1 MYFYES
7 TSTDPYENLALEEHL
22 FETLPEG
29 AGLFM
34 LWQNTDAVIIGRYQ
48 NAAEEIDAA
57 YVKENGIA
65 VVRRMSGGGAVFHD
79 LGGLNYTLITD
90 DAASPGET
98 ASDSAESPIWQVC
111 MAPLLAVLRGYGLD
125 AQFTGRNDIEIG
137 GRKIAGCAQYARG
150 SRTLHHGCIL
160 FDTDLS
166 RVAAALQ
173 GKPPK
178 DGQPL
183 AVYTSKADKSV
194 RARVTTIRACLD
206 AMRTQLAQD
215 RGEPAMPDIAAGIVP
230 DMETFRRDLHSAYS
244 AAEGGSLTPCV
255 LTAADAAAVRRLQE
269 EKYRTWEWNYGY
281 RTDYQVHREQRFAA
295 GLVAADMDVEGGRI
309 RAVRFS
315 GDFFADGDLTAFE
328 RSLAGLA
335 LDETLLAALRERGAD
350 AVIAGIGTEDLA
362 ALLTA

>member
-90 DAASPGET
+90 DAASPVPTDG
-98 ASDSAESPIWQVC
+98 SADADAVWQAC
-111 MAPLLAVLRGYGLD
+111 MAPLLAVLRGYGLE
-125 AQFTGRNDIEIG
+125 AQFSGRNDIEIG

-150 SRTLHHGCIL
+150 GRTLHHGCIL

-166 RVAAALQ
+166 KVAAALDP
-173 GKPPK
+173 GEAKF
-178 DGQPL
+178 L
-183 AVYTSKADKSV
+183 SKSDKSV
-194 RARVTTIRACLD
+194 RTRVTTVRTCRADLSIE
-206 AMRTQLAQD
+206 RFRQD
-215 RGEPAMPDIAAGIVP
+215 LRAAYGQMAAAG
-230 DMETFRRDLHSAYS
+230 
-244 AAEGGSLTPCV
+244 GLTPYA
-255 LTAADAAAVRRLQE
+255 LSDADNAAIWRLRE
-269 EKYRTWEWNYGY
+269 GKYRTWEWNYGY
-281 RTDYQVHREQRFAA
+281 RADYQVRRQKKFPA
-295 GLVAADMDVEGGRI
+295 GLVTADMDVKGGVIERI
-309 RAVRFS
+309 HLS
-315 GDFFADGDLTAFE
+315 GDFFLAQAGSNVEKIEQALCGLPLNDELAE
-328 RSLAGLA
+328 RIRAA
-335 LDETLLAALRERGAD
+335 LDADTVLHGISAAG
-350 AVIAGIGTEDLA
+350 LA
-362 ALLTA
+362 ALLLS

>member
-90 DAASPGET
+90 DAASP
-98 ASDSAESPIWQVC
+98 IWKAC
-111 MAPLLAVLRGYGLD
+111 MAPLLAVLRGYGLE
-125 AQFTGRNDIEIG
+125 AQFSGRNDIEIG

-150 SRTLHHGCIL
+150 GRTLHHGCIL

-166 RVAAALQ
+166 KVAAALDP
-173 GKPPK
+173 GEAKF
-178 DGQPL
+178 L
-183 AVYTSKADKSV
+183 SKSDKSV
-194 RARVTTIRACLD
+194 RTRVTTVRTCRADLSIE
-206 AMRTQLAQD
+206 RFRQD
-215 RGEPAMPDIAAGIVP
+215 LRAAYGQMAAAG
-230 DMETFRRDLHSAYS
+230 
-244 AAEGGSLTPCV
+244 GLTPYA
-255 LTAADAAAVRRLQE
+255 LSEADNAAIWRLRE
-269 EKYRTWEWNYGY
+269 GKYRTWEWNYGY
-281 RTDYQVHREQRFAA
+281 RADYQVRRQKKFPA
-295 GLVAADMDVEGGRI
+295 GLVTADMDVKGGVIERI
-309 RAVRFS
+309 HLS
-315 GDFFADGDLTAFE
+315 GDFFPTQAGSTVEKIEQVLCGLPLNDELAE
-328 RSLAGLA
+328 RIRAA
-335 LDETLLAALRERGAD
+335 LDADTVLHGISAAG
-350 AVIAGIGTEDLA
+350 LA
-362 ALLTA
+362 ALLLS

>member
-90 DAASPGET
+90 DA
-98 ASDSAESPIWQVC
+98 ESPVPTDGSADADAVWQAC
-111 MAPLLAVLRGYGLD
+111 MAPLLAVLRGYGLE
-125 AQFTGRNDIEIG
+125 AQFSGRNDIEIG

-150 SRTLHHGCIL
+150 GRTLHHGCIL

-166 RVAAALQ
+166 KVAAALDP
-173 GKPPK
+173 GEAKF
-178 DGQPL
+178 L
-183 AVYTSKADKSV
+183 SKSDKSV
-194 RARVTTIRACLD
+194 RTRVTTVRTCRADLSIE
-206 AMRTQLAQD
+206 RFRQD
-215 RGEPAMPDIAAGIVP
+215 LRAAYGQMAAAG
-230 DMETFRRDLHSAYS
+230 
-244 AAEGGSLTPCV
+244 GLTPYA
-255 LTAADAAAVRRLQE
+255 LSEADNAAIWRLRE
-269 EKYRTWEWNYGY
+269 GKYRTWEWNYGY
-281 RTDYQVHREQRFAA
+281 RADYQVRRQKKFPA
-295 GLVAADMDVEGGRI
+295 GLVTADMDVKGGVIERI
-309 RAVRFS
+309 HLS
-315 GDFFADGDLTAFE
+315 GDFFLAQAGSTVEKIEQALCGLPLNDELAE
-328 RSLAGLA
+328 RIRAA
-335 LDETLLAALRERGAD
+335 LDADTVLHGISAAG
-350 AVIAGIGTEDLA
+350 LA
-362 ALLTA
+362 ALLLS

>member
-22 FETLPEG
+22 FGTLPEG

-90 DAASPGET
+90 DA
-98 ASDSAESPIWQVC
+98 ESPVPTDGSADADAVWQAC

-150 SRTLHHGCIL
+150 GRTLHHGCIL

-166 RVAAALQ
+166 KVAAALDP
-173 GKPPK
+173 GEAKF
-178 DGQPL
+178 L
-183 AVYTSKADKSV
+183 SKSDKSV
-194 RARVTTIRACLD
+194 RTRVTTVRTCRADLSIE
-206 AMRTQLAQD
+206 RFRQD
-215 RGEPAMPDIAAGIVP
+215 LRAAYGQMAAAG
-230 DMETFRRDLHSAYS
+230 
-244 AAEGGSLTPCV
+244 GLTPYA
-255 LTAADAAAVRRLQE
+255 LSEADNAAIWRLRE
-269 EKYRTWEWNYGY
+269 GKYRTWEWNYGY
-281 RTDYQVHREQRFAA
+281 RADYQVRRQKKFPA
-295 GLVAADMDVEGGRI
+295 GLVTADMDVKGGVIERI
-309 RAVRFS
+309 HLS
-315 GDFFADGDLTAFE
+315 GDFFPAQAGSTVEKIEQVLCGLPLNDELAE
-328 RSLAGLA
+328 RIRAA
-335 LDETLLAALRERGAD
+335 LDADTVLHGISAAG
-350 AVIAGIGTEDLA
+350 LA
-362 ALLTA
+362 ALLLS

>member
-90 DAASPGET
+90 DA
-98 ASDSAESPIWQVC
+98 ESPVPTDGSADADAVWQAC
-111 MAPLLAVLRGYGLD
+111 MAPLLAVLRGYGLE
-125 AQFTGRNDIEIG
+125 AQFSGRNDIEIG

-150 SRTLHHGCIL
+150 GRTLHHGCIL

-166 RVAAALQ
+166 KVAAALDP
-173 GKPPK
+173 GEAKY
-178 DGQPL
+178 L
-183 AVYTSKADKSV
+183 SKSDKSV
-194 RARVTTIRACLD
+194 RTRVTTVRTCRADLSIE
-206 AMRTQLAQD
+206 RFRQD
-215 RGEPAMPDIAAGIVP
+215 LRAAYGQMAAAG
-230 DMETFRRDLHSAYS
+230 
-244 AAEGGSLTPCV
+244 GLTPYA
-255 LTAADAAAVRRLQE
+255 LSEADNAAIWRLRE
-269 EKYRTWEWNYGY
+269 GKYRTWEWNYGY
-281 RTDYQVHREQRFAA
+281 RADYQVRRQKKFPA
-295 GLVAADMDVEGGRI
+295 GLVTADMDVKGGVIERI
-309 RAVRFS
+309 HLS
-315 GDFFADGDLTAFE
+315 GDFFPAHAGSTVEKIEQALCGLPLNDELAE
-328 RSLAGLA
+328 RIRAA
-335 LDETLLAALRERGAD
+335 LDADTVLHGISAAG
-350 AVIAGIGTEDLA
+350 LA
-362 ALLTA
+362 ALLLS

>member
-90 DAASPGET
+90 DA
-98 ASDSAESPIWQVC
+98 ESPVPTDGSADADAVWQAC
-111 MAPLLAVLRGYGLD
+111 MAPLLAVLRGYSLE
-125 AQFTGRNDIEIG
+125 AQFSGRNDIEIG

-150 SRTLHHGCIL
+150 GRTLHHGCIL

-166 RVAAALQ
+166 KVAAALDP
-173 GKPPK
+173 GEAKF
-178 DGQPL
+178 L
-183 AVYTSKADKSV
+183 SKSDKSV
-194 RARVTTIRACLD
+194 RTRVTTVRTCRADLSIE
-206 AMRTQLAQD
+206 RFRQD
-215 RGEPAMPDIAAGIVP
+215 LRAAYGQMAAAG
-230 DMETFRRDLHSAYS
+230 
-244 AAEGGSLTPCV
+244 GLTPYA
-255 LTAADAAAVRRLQE
+255 LSEADNAAIWRLRE
-269 EKYRTWEWNYGY
+269 GKYRTWEWNYGY
-281 RTDYQVHREQRFAA
+281 RADYQVRRQKKFPA
-295 GLVAADMDVEGGRI
+295 GLVTADMDVKGGVIERI
-309 RAVRFS
+309 HLS
-315 GDFFADGDLTAFE
+315 GDFFPAQAGSTVEKIEQALCGLPLNDELAE
-328 RSLAGLA
+328 RIRAA
-335 LDETLLAALRERGAD
+335 LDADTVLHGISAAG
-350 AVIAGIGTEDLA
+350 LA
-362 ALLTA
+362 ALLLS

>member
-90 DAASPGET
+90 DA
-98 ASDSAESPIWQVC
+98 ESPVPTDGSADADAVWQAC
-111 MAPLLAVLRGYGLD
+111 MAPLLAVLRGYSLE
-125 AQFTGRNDIEIG
+125 AQFSGRNDIEIG

-150 SRTLHHGCIL
+150 GRTLHHGCIL

-166 RVAAALQ
+166 KVAAALDP
-173 GKPPK
+173 GEAKF
-178 DGQPL
+178 L
-183 AVYTSKADKSV
+183 SKSDKSV
-194 RARVTTIRACLD
+194 RTRVTTVRTCRADLSIE
-206 AMRTQLAQD
+206 RFRQD
-215 RGEPAMPDIAAGIVP
+215 LRAAYGQMAAAG
-230 DMETFRRDLHSAYS
+230 
-244 AAEGGSLTPCV
+244 GLTPYA
-255 LTAADAAAVRRLQE
+255 LSDADNAAIWRLRE
-269 EKYRTWEWNYGY
+269 GKYRTWEWNYGY
-281 RTDYQVHREQRFAA
+281 RADYQVRRQKKFPA
-295 GLVAADMDVEGGRI
+295 GLVTADMEVKGGVIERI
-309 RAVRFS
+309 HLS
-315 GDFFADGDLTAFE
+315 GDFFPAQAGSTVEKIEQALCGLPLNDELAE
-328 RSLAGLA
+328 RIRAA
-335 LDETLLAALRERGAD
+335 LDADTVLHGISAAG
-350 AVIAGIGTEDLA
+350 LA
-362 ALLTA
+362 ALLLS

>member
-183 AVYTSKADKSV
+183 AVYTSKADQSV
-194 RARVTTIRACLD
+194 RARVTTIRACLG
-206 AMRTQLAQD
+206 AQQ
-215 RGEPAMPDIAAGIVP
+215 PDIAA
-230 DMETFRRDLHSAYS
+230 FRRDLHSAYN

>member
-90 DAASPGET
+90 DAASP
-98 ASDSAESPIWQVC
+98 IWKAC

-166 RVAAALQ
+166 KVAAALDP
-173 GKPPK
+173 GEAKF
-178 DGQPL
+178 L
-183 AVYTSKADKSV
+183 SKSDKSV
-194 RARVTTIRACLD
+194 RTRVTTVRTCRADLSIE
-206 AMRTQLAQD
+206 RFRQD
-215 RGEPAMPDIAAGIVP
+215 LRAAYGQMAAAG
-230 DMETFRRDLHSAYS
+230 
-244 AAEGGSLTPCV
+244 GLTPYA
-255 LTAADAAAVRRLQE
+255 LSEADNAAIWRLRE
-269 EKYRTWEWNYGY
+269 GKYRTWEWNYGY
-281 RTDYQVHREQRFAA
+281 RADYQVRRQKKFPA
-295 GLVAADMDVEGGRI
+295 GLVTADMDVKGGVIERI
-309 RAVRFS
+309 HLS
-315 GDFFADGDLTAFE
+315 GDFFLAQAGSTVEKIEQALCGLPLNDELAE
-328 RSLAGLA
+328 RIRAA
-335 LDETLLAALRERGAD
+335 LDADTVLHGISAAG
-350 AVIAGIGTEDLA
+350 LA
-362 ALLTA
+362 ALLLS

>member
-90 DAASPGET
+90 DA
-98 ASDSAESPIWQVC
+98 ESPVPTDGSADADAVWQAC

-137 GRKIAGCAQYARG
+137 GKKIAGCAQYARG

-160 FDTDLS
+160 FGTDLS
-166 RVAAALQ
+166 KVAAALDP
-173 GKPPK
+173 GEAKFI
-178 DGQPL
+178 
-183 AVYTSKADKSV
+183 SKSDKSV

>member
-90 DAASPGET
+90 DA
-98 ASDSAESPIWQVC
+98 ESPVPTDGSADADAVWQAC
-111 MAPLLAVLRGYGLD
+111 MAPLLAVLRGYSLE
-125 AQFTGRNDIEIG
+125 AQFSGRNDIEIG

-150 SRTLHHGCIL
+150 GRTLHHGCIL

-166 RVAAALQ
+166 KVAAALDP
-173 GKPPK
+173 GEAKF
-178 DGQPL
+178 L
-183 AVYTSKADKSV
+183 SKSDKSV
-194 RARVTTIRACLD
+194 RTRVTTVRTCRADLSIE
-206 AMRTQLAQD
+206 RFRQD
-215 RGEPAMPDIAAGIVP
+215 LRAAYGQMAAAG
-230 DMETFRRDLHSAYS
+230 
-244 AAEGGSLTPCV
+244 GLTPYA
-255 LTAADAAAVRRLQE
+255 LSDADNAAIWRLRE
-269 EKYRTWEWNYGY
+269 GKYRTWEWNYGY
-281 RTDYQVHREQRFAA
+281 RADYQVRRQKKFPA
-295 GLVAADMDVEGGRI
+295 GLVTADMDVKGGVIERI
-309 RAVRFS
+309 HLS
-315 GDFFADGDLTAFE
+315 GDFFPAQAGSTVEKIEQALCGLPLNDELAE
-328 RSLAGLA
+328 RIRAA
-335 LDETLLAALRERGAD
+335 LDADTVLHGISAAG
-350 AVIAGIGTEDLA
+350 LA
-362 ALLTA
+362 ALLLS

>member
-90 DAASPGET
+90 DA
-98 ASDSAESPIWQVC
+98 ESPVPTDGSADADAVRQAC
-111 MAPLLAVLRGYGLD
+111 MAPLLAVLRGYGLN

-150 SRTLHHGCIL
+150 GRTLHHGCIL

-166 RVAAALQ
+166 KVAAALDP
-173 GKPPK
+173 GEAKF
-178 DGQPL
+178 L
-183 AVYTSKADKSV
+183 SKSDKSV
-194 RARVTTIRACLD
+194 RTRVTTVRTCRADLSIE
-206 AMRTQLAQD
+206 RFRQD
-215 RGEPAMPDIAAGIVP
+215 LRAAYGQMAAAG
-230 DMETFRRDLHSAYS
+230 
-244 AAEGGSLTPCV
+244 GLTPYA
-255 LTAADAAAVRRLQE
+255 LSEADNAAIWRLRE
-269 EKYRTWEWNYGY
+269 GKYRTWEWNYGY
-281 RTDYQVHREQRFAA
+281 RADYQVRRQKKFPA
-295 GLVAADMDVEGGRI
+295 GLVTADMDVKGGVIERI
-309 RAVRFS
+309 HLS
-315 GDFFADGDLTAFE
+315 GDFFPAQAGSTVEKIEQVLCGLPLNDELAE
-328 RSLAGLA
+328 RIRAA
-335 LDETLLAALRERGAD
+335 LDADTVLHGISAAG
-350 AVIAGIGTEDLA
+350 LA
-362 ALLTA
+362 ALLLS

>member
-7 TSTDPYENLALEEHL
+7 PSTDPYENLALEEHL

-48 NAAEEIDAA
+48 NAAEEIETA

-90 DAASPGET
+90 DA
-98 ASDSAESPIWQVC
+98 ESPIWKAC

-166 RVAAALQ
+166 KVTAALR
-173 GKPPK
+173 GKPPR
-178 DGQPL
+178 DGQAA
-183 AVYTSKADKSV
+183 AVFTSKADQSV
-194 RARVTTIRACLD
+194 RSRVTTVRACLG
-206 AMRTQLAQD
+206 AQQ
-215 RGEPAMPDIAAGIVP
+215 PDIAA
-230 DMETFRRDLHSAYS
+230 FRRDLHSAYS

-309 RAVRFS
+309 KAVRFS
-315 GDFFADGDLTAFE
+315 GDFFADGDLAALE
-328 RSLAGLA
+328 SSLAGLA
-335 LDETLLAALRERGAD
+335 LDETLLTALRARGAD
-350 AVIAGIGTEDLA
+350 AVIAGIGAEDLA

>member
-90 DAASPGET
+90 DA
-98 ASDSAESPIWQVC
+98 ESPVPTDGSADADAVWQAC
-111 MAPLLAVLRGYGLD
+111 MAPLLAVLRGYGLE
-125 AQFTGRNDIEIG
+125 AQFSGRNDIEIG

-150 SRTLHHGCIL
+150 GRTLHHGCIL

-166 RVAAALQ
+166 KVAAALNP
-173 GKPPK
+173 GEAKF
-178 DGQPL
+178 L
-183 AVYTSKADKSV
+183 SKSDKSV
-194 RARVTTIRACLD
+194 RTRVTTVRTCRADLSIE
-206 AMRTQLAQD
+206 RFRQD
-215 RGEPAMPDIAAGIVP
+215 LRAAYGQMAAAG
-230 DMETFRRDLHSAYS
+230 
-244 AAEGGSLTPCV
+244 GLTPYA
-255 LTAADAAAVRRLQE
+255 LSEADNAAIWRLRE
-269 EKYRTWEWNYGY
+269 GKYRTWEWNYGY
-281 RTDYQVHREQRFAA
+281 RADYQVRRQKKFPA
-295 GLVAADMDVEGGRI
+295 GLVTADMDVKGGVIERI
-309 RAVRFS
+309 HLS
-315 GDFFADGDLTAFE
+315 GDFFLAQAGSTVEKIEQALCGLPLNDELAE
-328 RSLAGLA
+328 RIRAA
-335 LDETLLAALRERGAD
+335 LDADTVLHGISAAG
-350 AVIAGIGTEDLA
+350 LA
-362 ALLTA
+362 ALLLS

>member
-22 FETLPEG
+22 FGTLPEG

-90 DAASPGET
+90 DA
-98 ASDSAESPIWQVC
+98 ESPVPTDGSADADAVWQAC

-150 SRTLHHGCIL
+150 GRTLHHGCIL
-160 FDTDLS
+160 FDSDLS
-166 RVAAALQ
+166 RVAAALR
-173 GKPPK
+173 GKPPR
-178 DGQPL
+178 DGQAA
-183 AVYTSKADKSV
+183 AVFTSKADQSV
-194 RARVTTIRACLD
+194 RSRVTTVRACLG
-206 AMRTQLAQD
+206 AQQ
-215 RGEPAMPDIAAGIVP
+215 PDIAA
-230 DMETFRRDLHSAYS
+230 FRRDLHSAYS
-244 AAEGGSLTPCV
+244 VAEGGSLTPCV

-295 GLVAADMDVEGGRI
+295 GLVAADLDVEGGRI

>member
-90 DAASPGET
+90 DA
-98 ASDSAESPIWQVC
+98 ESPVPTDGWADADAVWQAC
-111 MAPLLAVLRGYGLD
+111 MAPLLAVLRGYGLE
-125 AQFTGRNDIEIG
+125 AQFSGRNDIEIG

-166 RVAAALQ
+166 RVAAALR
-173 GKPPK
+173 GKPPR
-178 DGQPL
+178 DGQAA
-183 AVYTSKADKSV
+183 AVFTSKADQSV
-194 RARVTTIRACLD
+194 RSRVTTVRACLG
-206 AMRTQLAQD
+206 AQQ
-215 RGEPAMPDIAAGIVP
+215 PDIAA
-230 DMETFRRDLHSAYS
+230 FRRDLHSAYS

-309 RAVRFS
+309 KAVRFS
-315 GDFFADGDLTAFE
+315 GDFFADGDLAALE
-328 RSLAGLA
+328 SSLAGLA
-335 LDETLLAALRERGAD
+335 LDETLLTALRARGAD
-350 AVIAGIGTEDLA
+350 AVIAGIGAEDLA

>member
-90 DAASPGET
+90 DA
-98 ASDSAESPIWQVC
+98 ESPVPTDGSADADAVWQAC
-111 MAPLLAVLRGYGLD
+111 MAPLLAVLRGYSLE
-125 AQFTGRNDIEIG
+125 AQFSGRNDIEIG

-150 SRTLHHGCIL
+150 GRTLHHGCIL

-166 RVAAALQ
+166 KVAAALDP
-173 GKPPK
+173 GEAKF
-178 DGQPL
+178 L
-183 AVYTSKADKSV
+183 SKSDKSV
-194 RARVTTIRACLD
+194 RTRVTTVRTCRADLSIE
-206 AMRTQLAQD
+206 RFRQD
-215 RGEPAMPDIAAGIVP
+215 LRAAYGQMAAAG
-230 DMETFRRDLHSAYS
+230 
-244 AAEGGSLTPCV
+244 GLTPYA
-255 LTAADAAAVRRLQE
+255 LSEADNAAIWRLRE
-269 EKYRTWEWNYGY
+269 GKYRTWEWNYGY
-281 RTDYQVHREQRFAA
+281 RADYQVRRQKKFPA
-295 GLVAADMDVEGGRI
+295 GLVTADMDVKGGVIERI
-309 RAVRFS
+309 HLS
-315 GDFFADGDLTAFE
+315 GDFFPAQAGSTVEKIEQALRGLPLNDELAE
-328 RSLAGLA
+328 RIRAA
-335 LDETLLAALRERGAD
+335 LDADTVLHGISAAG
-350 AVIAGIGTEDLA
+350 LA
-362 ALLTA
+362 ALLLS

>member
-150 SRTLHHGCIL
+150 GRTLHHGCIL

-183 AVYTSKADKSV
+183 AVYTSKADQSV
-194 RARVTTIRACLD
+194 RARVTTIRACLG
-206 AMRTQLAQD
+206 AQQ
-215 RGEPAMPDIAAGIVP
+215 PDIAA
-230 DMETFRRDLHSAYS
+230 FRRDLHSAYS

-281 RTDYQVHREQRFAA
+281 CTDYQVHREQRFAA

-315 GDFFADGDLTAFE
+315 GDFFAAGDLAAFE

>member
-90 DAASPGET
+90 DA
-98 ASDSAESPIWQVC
+98 ESPVPTDGSADADAVWQAC
-111 MAPLLAVLRGYGLD
+111 MVPLLAVLRGYGLE
-125 AQFTGRNDIEIG
+125 AQFSGRNDIEIG

-150 SRTLHHGCIL
+150 GRTLHHGCIL

-166 RVAAALQ
+166 KVAAALNP
-173 GKPPK
+173 GEAKF
-178 DGQPL
+178 L
-183 AVYTSKADKSV
+183 SKSDTSV
-194 RARVTTIRACLD
+194 RTRVPTVRTCRADLSIE
-206 AMRTQLAQD
+206 RFRQD
-215 RGEPAMPDIAAGIVP
+215 LRAAYGQMAAAGGLTLYALSEA
-230 DMETFRRDLHSAYS
+230 DN
-244 AAEGGSLTPCV
+244 AAIWRLREG
-255 LTAADAAAVRRLQE
+255 
-269 EKYRTWEWNYGY
+269 KYRTWEWNYGY
-281 RTDYQVHREQRFAA
+281 RADYQVRRQKKFPA
-295 GLVAADMDVEGGRI
+295 GLVTADMDVKGGVIERI
-309 RAVRFS
+309 HLS
-315 GDFFADGDLTAFE
+315 GDFFPAQAGSTVEKIEQALCGLPLNDELAE
-328 RSLAGLA
+328 RIRAA
-335 LDETLLAALRERGAD
+335 LDADTVLHGISAAG
-350 AVIAGIGTEDLA
+350 LA
-362 ALLTA
+362 ALLLS

>member
-90 DAASPGET
+90 DA
-98 ASDSAESPIWQVC
+98 ESPVPTDGSADADAVWQAC
-111 MAPLLAVLRGYGLD
+111 MVPLLAVLRGYGLE
-125 AQFTGRNDIEIG
+125 AQFSGRNDIEIG

-150 SRTLHHGCIL
+150 GRTLHHGCIL

-166 RVAAALQ
+166 KVAAALDP
-173 GKPPK
+173 GEAKF
-178 DGQPL
+178 L
-183 AVYTSKADKSV
+183 SKSDKSV
-194 RARVTTIRACLD
+194 RTRVTTVRTCRADLSIE
-206 AMRTQLAQD
+206 RFRQD
-215 RGEPAMPDIAAGIVP
+215 LRAAYGQMAAAGGLTLYALSEA
-230 DMETFRRDLHSAYS
+230 DN
-244 AAEGGSLTPCV
+244 AAIWRLREG
-255 LTAADAAAVRRLQE
+255 
-269 EKYRTWEWNYGY
+269 KYRTWEWNYGY
-281 RTDYQVHREQRFAA
+281 RADYQVRRQKKFPA
-295 GLVAADMDVEGGRI
+295 GLVTADMDVKGGVIERI
-309 RAVRFS
+309 HLS
-315 GDFFADGDLTAFE
+315 GDFFPAQAGSTVEKIEQALCGLPLNDELAE
-328 RSLAGLA
+328 RIRAA
-335 LDETLLAALRERGAD
+335 LDADTVLHGISAAG
-350 AVIAGIGTEDLA
+350 LA
-362 ALLTA
+362 ALLLS

>member
-90 DAASPGET
+90 DA
-98 ASDSAESPIWQVC
+98 ESPVPTDGSADADAVWQAC
-111 MAPLLAVLRGYGLD
+111 MAPLLAVLRGYGLE
-125 AQFTGRNDIEIG
+125 AQFSGRNDIEIG

-160 FDTDLS
+160 FDSDLS
-166 RVAAALQ
+166 RVAAALR
-173 GKPPK
+173 GKPPR
-178 DGQPL
+178 DGQAA
-183 AVYTSKADKSV
+183 AVFTSKADQSV
-194 RARVTTIRACLD
+194 RSRVTTVRACLG
-206 AMRTQLAQD
+206 AQQ
-215 RGEPAMPDIAAGIVP
+215 PDIAA
-230 DMETFRRDLHSAYS
+230 FRRDLHSAYS
-244 AAEGGSLTPCV
+244 VAEGGSLTPCV

-295 GLVAADMDVEGGRI
+295 GLVAADLDVEGGRI